1 MLQLIIKG
9 NASAARIHAAEHGIA
24 LISAINHPKF
34 NEAICLAPD
43 SAEDKARAWFLEPH
57 EIDGGPGVGYP
68 LGTLTWYGTTRA
80 VPDQDMSEG

>member
-9 NASAARIHAAEHGIA
+9 NAGAARIHAAEHGIA
-24 LISAINHPKF
+24 LISAINHPRF
-34 NEAICLAPD
+34 NETIARAD
-43 SAEDKARAWFLEPH
+43 YSVEDKARAWFCETRGDAP
-57 EIDGGPGVGYP
+57 YP